1 MPGMDR
7 RRGKP
12 KKFRGGDARPA
23 PRRIPPPRTG
33 LETKFYEE
41 QQQKG
46 ASLVVTLIDGTTIS
60 GTVQDFDRDQITIEA
75 SSGPIVIRKTEILYL
90 QEDA

>member
-7 RRGKP
+7 RKGKP
-12 KKFRGGDARPA
+12 KKFGGRDARPA

-41 QQQKG
+41 QQQSG
-46 ASLVVTLIDGTTIS
+46 ASLVVTLIDGTTIC
-60 GTVQDFDRDQITIEA
+60 GTIQEFDRDQITIED
-75 SSGPIVIRKTEILYL
+75 SSGPIVIRKTEIRYL
-90 QEDA
+90 QEDV